1 MPDRGPSLLISF
13 HASAPSPL
21 PYLSHFSMPRCSPVP
36 VIICTARRRGGGDGG
51 GLEGRGWGV
60 SGHTLY
66 LGWIERRY
74 SRCWRFAAGCKQT
87 HTWHATYTNTS
98 TAEVRAFHLSPTNG
112 TRPQAPPSSRQQ
124 HPPPPPPPPSHTTT
138 TTRPYAGASPTMT
151 PSHWGAFRVGSPW
164 VAHTCAPYVV
174 HCGPLSRALSHA
186 WQKHAGAWL
195 QELVRVRVHVCAS
208 DSAYAR
214 VGSLALGRHQGALP
228 RGPGPGSLRASWLE
242 HVPHG

>member
-1 MPDRGPSLLISF
+1 MLLTLLAMCRRLSPGTPHSQILARPRCARFTSLRQMSQG
-13 HASAPSPL
+13 HKRRRASANNS
-21 PYLSHFSMPRCSPVP
+21 
-36 VIICTARRRGGGDGG
+36 
-51 GLEGRGWGV
+51 
-60 SGHTLY
+60 
-66 LGWIERRY
+66 
-74 SRCWRFAAGCKQT
+74 
-87 HTWHATYTNTS
+87 
-98 TAEVRAFHLSPTNG
+98 
-112 TRPQAPPSSRQQ
+112 
-124 HPPPPPPPPSHTTT
+124 PPPPPLPSHTTT
-138 TTRPYAGASPTMT
+138 TTPPYAGASPTMT

-164 VAHTCAPYVV
+164 VAHTCAPHVV

-195 QELVRVRVHVCAS
+195 QELVRVRVHVRAS

>member
-1 MPDRGPSLLISF
+1 MRRPHPPFSLPLTLQ
-13 HASAPSPL
+13 HAPL
-21 PYLSHFSMPRCSPVP
+21 FSRPRHHMHNSQN
-36 VIICTARRRGGGDGG
+36 G
-51 GLEGRGWGV
+51 GRGWGGGAGRPGMGRIWIHLV
-60 SGHTLY
+60 SWVDRATL
-66 LGWIERRY
+66 LTLLAMCRRV
-74 SRCWRFAAGCKQT
+74 SPGTPHSQILARPRRARFASLRQMSQGHKRR
-87 HTWHATYTNTS
+87 
-98 TAEVRAFHLSPTNG
+98 RACANNSPF
-112 TRPQAPPSSRQQ
+112 PPPS
-124 HPPPPPPPPSHTTT
+124 PPSHTTT
-138 TTRPYAGASPTMT
+138 TTPPYAGASPTMT

-164 VAHTCAPYVV
+164 VAHTCAPHVV

-195 QELVRVRVHVCAS
+195 QELVRVRVHVRAS